1 MNHQIFDISCE
12 ANQWK
17 GSDAEALIKSWD
29 LDVDKVSYIKRIV
42 RSSDIRAH
50 IYGIW
55 WVKIYGTSLVRN
67 ENISRYISTAA
78 KLHCVI
84 E

>member
-1 MNHQIFDISCE
+1 MNHQIFDISCD

-42 RSSDIRAH
+42 RCRHQGTHLGNLVSKN
-50 IYGIW
+50 IW
-55 WVKIYGTSLVRN
+55 NFPSK
-67 ENISRYISTAA
+67 EQ
-78 KLHCVI
+78 
-84 E
+84 